1 MICWGEGVGAA
12 NRRGQMSVLQFE
24 NKECRRIR
32 AFLDSYLD
40 NELLIETNHEVL
52 KHLENCTECA
62 AVLEGHSR
70 LKQHLQR
77 AVRKDEAPA
86 ALQLKIQRQLREK
99 EQPRVRWMSWGLAA
113 AATIILA
120 VSVWGVFTA
129 IKSGKPLT
137 PAPQAQLDANA
148 QVLTVGLGNHL
159 HCAIDRDFANKRF
172 SDEEMSAKLGD
183 YIGLVALVKTKV
195 PAGFEVVVGHRCKFN
210 GREFVHLILKKQ
222 EQVVSLT
229 LTKKD
234 GEAFTSAQ
242 FGEVLQAS
250 GIDLHTARLQG
261 YEVTGFSTRDYL
273 AFVVSNL
280 AAQSNLE
287 MAQTLAPV
295 MRDFVKRFET

>member
-1 MICWGEGVGAA
+1 MGII
-12 NRRGQMSVLQFE
+12 QFE

-52 KHLENCTECA
+52 KHLENCAECA
-62 AVLEGHSR
+62 AVLEGRSR

-86 ALQLKIQRQLREK
+86 ALHLKIQRQLQ
-99 EQPRVRWMSWGLAA
+99 EQSSKPRVRWMSWGLAA
-113 AATIILA
+113 AAAIVLA

-159 HCAIDRDFANKRF
+159 HCAIDRDFANKHF

-183 YIGLVALVKTKV
+183 YSGLVSLVKAKIPT
-195 PAGFEVVVGHRCKFN
+195 GFEVVVGHRCKFN

-229 LTKKD
+229 LTKKN
-234 GEAFTSAQ
+234 GEAFTSAA

-280 AAQSNLE
+280 AAQANLE

-295 MRDFVKRFET
+295 MRDFVKRLET